1 MSSVILPRKQLIEE
15 IESALQRLNVSQ
27 DSSVKL
33 DVTGNMLIVTPIRD
47 EKRAADFRAAVD
59 KVKSRYSEA
68 LRNLA
73 K

>member
-1 MSSVILPRKQLIEE
+1 MSSVILPRKQLIQE
-15 IESALQRLNVSQ
+15 IENALQRLNISQ

-33 DVTGNMLIVTPIRD
+33 DITDNMLVVTPIRD
-47 EKRAADFRAAVD
+47 ENRAADFRAAVE